1 MGHTQN
7 LQFWSIFGPNLPPE
21 NPKGC
26 QKLNFFQNLNP
37 YEYQITQVPD
47 PR

>member
-26 QKLNFFQNLNP
+26 QKLNP
-37 YEYQITQVPD
+37 YEYQITQAPD